1 MGNIPRCLSIRRVV
15 AITSCM
21 RTASVAQ
28 NVGLPHDSQSMNA
41 HDDRAQ
47 VTKAREAAEALFR
60 PNKVERTEA
69 PTSASVAASPT
80 EHPAPRVPRIIP
92 MPSTMPVTGTVTP
105 STDPTPKSR
114 REVIRRRAEVPAC
127 QHDRVRALA
136 GYGMTVDEVAELYA
150 VQVGT
155 IERIV
160 GKD

>member
-1 MGNIPRCLSIRRVV
+1 
-15 AITSCM
+15 
-21 RTASVAQ
+21 
-28 NVGLPHDSQSMNA
+28 LPHDSQSMNA

-60 PNKVERTEA
+60 PNKIERTEA
-69 PTSASVAASPT
+69 PTSTSMAASPT

-92 MPSTMPVTGTVTP
+92 MPSTMPVTEGIVAR
-105 STDPTPKSR
+105 STDPRPKSR
-114 REVIRRRAEVPAC
+114 REVIRRRAEVPAS

-136 GYGMTVDEVAELYA
+136 GYGMTVDEVAELYG
-150 VQVGT
+150 VQVGV

>member
-1 MGNIPRCLSIRRVV
+1 MLGVISGRSANADHIRRN
-15 AITSCM
+15 A
-21 RTASVAQ
+21 
-28 NVGLPHDSQSMNA
+28 LPHDWQPTDA

-69 PTSASVAASPT
+69 PTSASVATSPT

-92 MPSTMPVTGTVTP
+92 MPSTTPVIEGTVAP

-114 REVIRRRAEVPAC
+114 REVIRRRAEVPAS

-136 GYGMTVDEVAELYA
+136 GYGMTVDEVAELYG
-150 VQVGT
+150 VQVGA